1 MTVERSSILLTS
13 SNRSIAFVKHY
24 HKKPRSA
31 LGIIFLSGFRSDM
44 NGTKALFLEEWC
56 RERKYNFLKFDYS
69 GHGESSENFES
80 GCITDWCDDAK
91 EVLDKLTTGP
101 QILVGSSMGG
111 WIALL
116 LGKLRPERVAV
127 FVGIAAAPDFTEN
140 SIWANLD
147 KKERH
152 VLKSEGKIELENQYS
167 SEPYIITEKLIKDG
181 KLNQIMN
188 NKLETPSA
196 IRLLQGMRDK
206 DVHFSTAIKLSQHV
220 SHNNVK
226 VTLVKDAAHQFST
239 PNCLKIIQSTI
250 EEFL

>member
-1 MTVERSSILLTS
+1 MTVKRSSIIFTDK
-13 SNRSIAFVKHY
+13 NRSIAYVKHY

-69 GHGESSENFES
+69 GHGKSSEHFEA
-80 GCITDWCDDAK
+80 GCITDWCDDARA
-91 EVLDKLTTGP
+91 VLDQLTTGP

-111 WIALL
+111 WISLL
-116 LGKLRPERVAV
+116 LGKLRPERVAA

-147 KKERH
+147 KKKRTA
-152 VLKSEGKIELENQYS
+152 LKREGKIELENQYS
-167 SEPYIITEKLIKDG
+167 SEPYIVTEKLINDG

-188 NKLETPSA
+188 TELEAPYA

-206 DVHFSTAIKLSQHV
+206 DVHFSTAIKLSQHI

-226 VTLVKDAAHQFST
+226 VTLVKDAEHQFST
-239 PNCLKIIQSTI
+239 PNCLKILQSTI